1 MFSNGWMH
9 FFCKR
14 ERRIWSANQVL
25 CHNTWKYDYYD
36 SPGCSRLWPL
46 SEVSHCS
53 HEPETYI
60 KYFST
65 FSEYLLFSEDLI
77 WFDFW
82 LLFCSMYYSGISIGP
97 GSCMVLH
104 CHSHNY
110 SKTDFVIKSN
120 QNWSSKNGCQN
131 HYFSWWLCVT
141 TLSHEWLLHLLS
153 KKTDFDDWTYQI
165 WNLNLVWM
173 SFFLNNPPAVWIFSF
188 AKNPLAESPLSF
200 SGNLFSWKV

>member
-1 MFSNGWMH
+1 MEITRPRTCNGNYIPRDLYCTPWE
-9 FFCKR
+9 FCGEGAYWNLLFYCRGVLTVLKSIHP
-14 ERRIWSANQVL
+14 RRGKKND
-25 CHNTWKYDYYD
+25 HYYD

-82 LLFCSMYYSGISIGP
+82 LPYCPMYYSGISIGP
-97 GSCMVLH
+97 RSCLVLH

-110 SKTDFVIKSN
+110 AKTDFVVKSN
-120 QNWSSKNGCQN
+120 QNWSLSNGWQN
-131 HYFSWWLCVT
+131 HYFSWWLYVT
-141 TLSHEWLLHLLS
+141 TLSHNSFCICCQREQTLMIERI
-153 KKTDFDDWTYQI
+153 KYEI
-165 WNLNLVWM
+165 WVWFGHH
-173 SFFLNNPPAVWIFSF
+173 FF
-188 AKNPLAESPLSF
+188 
-200 SGNLFSWKV
+200 

>member
-1 MFSNGWMH
+1 MFSNGWLH

-14 ERRIWSANQVL
+14 ERRIWSAHQVL
-25 CHNTWKYDYYD
+25 CHNTWKYDHYHD

-110 SKTDFVIKSN
+110 SKTDFVVKSN
-120 QNWSSKNGCQN
+120 QSWSLNNGCQN
-131 HYFSWWLCVT
+131 HYFSCWLYVT
-141 TLSHEWLLHLLS
+141 ILSHNSLCICYQREQTLMIERTKYDIWIWFGYHFFSCPGQLHKWQCLS
-153 KKTDFDDWTYQI
+153 QLTI
-165 WNLNLVWM
+165 R
-173 SFFLNNPPAVWIFSF
+173 A
-188 AKNPLAESPLSF
+188 
-200 SGNLFSWKV
+200 